1 MLPILPVLVELKSI
15 QNDLFVVFRGENGKL
30 VAVKARYNPATGML
44 MFDAPML
51 GKFRLV
57 SFPWNGTDYESD
69 TFLAALDDYMN

>member
-1 MLPILPVLVELKSI
+1 M
-15 QNDLFVVFRGENGKL
+15 FVVFRDKNGKL

-51 GKFRLV
+51 GKFRLG
-57 SFPWNGTDYESD
+57 SFPWNGTVYESD